1 MYLFAILRG
10 SNDSAP
16 AARAPFRRV
25 AVQAPC
31 FAHSATTY
39 EEEANY
45 FGIDHF
51 SDRLRGQT
59 SPWDLRYID
68 REMRSGTEEIID
80 LFAFALDLKEPDQLE
95 LPLLPKACERP
106 ILKCG
111 GISGFTARLDGATRG
126 LLRHLRDIPDLVF
139 AGGAVIGCLTN
150 QPFGDVDIFLTGSLQ
165 EAESRLRSIFEAV
178 KTAAKTFDEKPR
190 FLVLRIGETG

>member
-1 MYLFAILRG
+1 M
-10 SNDSAP
+10 
-16 AARAPFRRV
+16 RRHRCKGLLV
-25 AVQAPC
+25 S
-31 FAHSATTY
+31 AHSATTY

-80 LFAFALDLKEPDQLE
+80 LFASALDLKESDELE

-126 LLRHLRDIPDLVF
+126 LLRHLRNIPDLVF

>member
-1 MYLFAILRG
+1 
-10 SNDSAP
+10 
-16 AARAPFRRV
+16 
-25 AVQAPC
+25 
-31 FAHSATTY
+31 
-39 EEEANY
+39 
-45 FGIDHF
+45 
-51 SDRLRGQT
+51 
-59 SPWDLRYID
+59 
-68 REMRSGTEEIID
+68 MRSGTEEIID
-80 LFAFALDLKEPDQLE
+80 LFASALDLKEPDELE

-126 LLRHLRDIPDLVF
+126 LLRHLRNIPDLVF

-165 EAESRLRSIFEAV
+165 EAESRLLSIFEAV

-190 FLVLRIGETG
+190 FLVLRIGETV